1 MRSLLRRLS
10 PILALLLLFTAADIS
25 FLAADADAKG
35 GRGGGRGGASRSMS
49 TSGPA
54 KKVNLDKKDSTTRK
68 SDGSFQRGFLGGL
81 LGAGIGGLLFG
92 SMFGMGGSG
101 VGILPFLLLGVAGY
115 FFYRRFMR
123 DRQDP
128 DKG

>member
-1 MRSLLRRLS
+1 MRSLLKRLS
-10 PILALLLLFTAADIS
+10 PILALLLLFVAADIS
-25 FLAADADAKG
+25 FLAADADAARG
-35 GRGGGRGGASRSMS
+35 GRGGGFRGAPSRQSAPVRLNKKQDTGA
-49 TSGPA
+49 
-54 KKVNLDKKDSTTRK
+54 KK
-68 SDGSFQRGFLGGL
+68 SDGSFRRGFMGGL

-123 DRQDP
+123 ERKDP
-128 DKG
+128 ERE